1 MKELKKIEKQFFKFL
16 KPDPEHEKYMTEIE
30 ITEKLFHQEEAVYI
44 PFGWIS
50 YFLAMEGGKPVLYA
64 QAVSRMDLNSIY
76 IFDENGYESYDIFF
90 GDHKDIQEKYRNQ
103 RRKVKPYRKMRGP
116 WGLK

>member
-30 ITEKLFHQEEAVYI
+30 ITEKLFLQEEAVYI
-44 PFGWIS
+44 PFRWIN
-50 YFLAMEGGKPVLYA
+50 YFLAMEDGKQVLYA